1 MHLAC
6 RAELS
11 NDCVKYLSTSEPSGR
26 DVARA
31 PGTKQKLKTNP
42 CEVVFAGWAL
52 ANRRISSFFRISQST
67 RVPHKMGRSRYERR
81 QQRSAKSHLH
91 PWVVTTLGQAFITQI
106 RTLPVR
112 LQLSCAI
119 CAKRYLRAI
128 HNDLSSKGL

>member
-1 MHLAC
+1 MAC

-31 PGTKQKLKTNP
+31 QGTKQKLKTNP
-42 CEVVFAGWAL
+42 CEAVFAGWAL
-52 ANRRISSFFRISQST
+52 ASGRISSFFRVFQPT
-67 RVPHKMGRSRYERR
+67 RVPHKMGRSRYERG
-81 QQRSAKSHLH
+81 QQRSAKSQLH
-91 PWVVTTLGQAFITQI
+91 PRAVTTLGQAFITQI

-119 CAKRYLRAI
+119 RGKRYLGTI
-128 HNDLSSKGL
+128 HKDLSARGL